1 MRSPL
6 LHSSVYSTALHCQ
19 SPFGRSLPHLSR
31 RTAAANVA
39 AAVAAAGRGNAAA
52 SAVCV
57 VACVVVLPQ

>member
-39 AAVAAAGRGNAAA
+39 AAVAAGGRGNAA